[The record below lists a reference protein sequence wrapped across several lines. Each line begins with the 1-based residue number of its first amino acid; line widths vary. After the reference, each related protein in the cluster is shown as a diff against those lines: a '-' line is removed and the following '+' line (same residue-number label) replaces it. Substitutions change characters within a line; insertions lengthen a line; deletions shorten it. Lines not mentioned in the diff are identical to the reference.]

1 MNRTELF
8 LALVV
13 FLLAALVYETGDGN
27 TPEFVVIPV
36 LLILFLLPIYVVGA
50 LIIENAINR

>member
-8 LALVV
+8 LALIT
-13 FLLAALVYETGDGN
+13 FLLAALIYETGDGG

-36 LLILFLLPIYVVGA
+36 MMIMFILPVYVAGA
-50 LIIENAINR
+50 IIIENVVGR